1 MHIQEVFN
9 AIYSNHFYEY
19 FVIDRNFKVIEY
31 SDKIFDFSDKELM
44 EQENSNIFLLVP
56 ELFGLEDEILDIFD
70 AKSNMHKVPYVA
82 KSSNNYVNIY
92 LYPGR
97 KKIDGSYESVI
108 VLFEDITKI
117 ALSQQELLQEK
128 NENIL
133 LVKEISIKNTQLE
146 AYNKHMQELVQEEIR
161 KNLEKQKMLELQA
174 RYSQMGEII
183 GMITHQWK
191 QPLNAIS
198 MMVNVL
204 KLKHHNGT
212 ISTQLLNEKLDDI
225 LMQVG
230 YMSQTVNDFQHFFN
244 PIKEKI
250 YFNAYNS
257 IQSVLELVK
266 SEYFYNNINVVLS
279 GDKKLQVVGMPNE
292 LNQVIL
298 SLLKNAKDEFIKH
311 PHEHMEI
318 KIDISSQGDK
328 GVITVTDNAGGIPED
343 IIDKIFDI
351 YITSKKDGSGLGLN
365 ISKNMI
371 EDHMNGKLYVE
382 NVANGAKFTIEL
394 PTHIEDDDNL

>member
-19 FVIDRNFKVIEY
+19 FVIDRTFKVIEY
-31 SDKIFDFSDKELM
+31 SDKVFDFCDKELM
-44 EQENSNIFLLVP
+44 ERENSDIFLLVP
-56 ELFGLEDEILDIFD
+56 ELFGLEDALLDIFD
-70 AKSNMHKVPYVA
+70 GKSKMHKVPYIA
-82 KSSNNYVNIY
+82 KNNNHYVNIY

-97 KKIDGSYESVI
+97 KDKDKKYESVI

-117 ALSQQELLQEK
+117 ALAQQQLLQEK

-133 LVKEISIKNTQLE
+133 LVKEISVKNAQLE
-146 AYNKHMQELVQEEIR
+146 EYNNHMQELVKAEIQ

-204 KLKHHNGT
+204 KLKQHNGT

-244 PIKEKI
+244 PIKERI

-266 SEYFYNNINVVLS
+266 SEYFHKNINVILS

-298 SLLKNAKDEFIKH
+298 SILKNAKDEFVKH

-318 KIDISSQGDK
+318 RIDISAKDDK
-328 GVITVTDNAGGIPED
+328 GIITVTDNAGGIPED

-351 YITSKKDGSGLGLN
+351 YISTKKDGSGLGLN

-371 EDHMNGKLYVE
+371 EDHMNGKIYVK
-382 NVANGAKFTIEL
+382 NVENGAKFTIEL
-394 PTHIEDDDNL
+394 PTSLPE

>member
-31 SDKIFDFSDKELM
+31 SDKVFEFCDKELM
-44 EQENSNIFLLVP
+44 DGEKSDIFLLVP
-56 ELFGLEDEILDIFD
+56 ELFGLEDELLDIFD
-70 AKSNMHKVPYVA
+70 SKLKMHKVPYIA
-82 KSSNNYVNIY
+82 KSHNHYVNIY
-92 LYPGR
+92 IYPGR
-97 KKIDGSYESVI
+97 KKLDGTYESVI

-117 ALSQQELLQEK
+117 ALAQQQLLQEK

-133 LVKEISIKNTQLE
+133 LIKEISIKNTQLE
-146 AYNKHMQELVQEEIR
+146 EYNNHMQELVKEEIR

-204 KLKHHNGT
+204 KLKQHNGT
-212 ISTQLLNEKLDDI
+212 ISTQLLDEKLDDI

-266 SEYFYNNINVVLS
+266 SEYFHKNINVILS

-298 SLLKNAKDEFIKH
+298 SILKNAKDEFVKN

-318 KIDISSQGDK
+318 KINIFAKEDK
-328 GVITVTDNAGGIPED
+328 GVITVVDNAGGIPED
-343 IIDKIFDI
+343 IIDEIFDI
-351 YITSKKDGSGLGLN
+351 YITTKKDGSGLGLN

-371 EDHMNGKLYVE
+371 EDHMDGKIYVE
-382 NVANGAKFTIEL
+382 NVEDGAKFTIEL
-394 PTHIEDDDNL
+394 PTSLPE